1 MSIKKLKNNNIYN
14 NLQKNKK
21 NLIKFSLLV
30 VLLGVT
36 VNAFAWLSSNN
47 VATVE
52 TEADVSSWIVR
63 FTDSDTDEEIKEA
76 TYNVWM
82 QPGMADFEENIT
94 ASNEGTTDA
103 TVTVEVTKLSILGS
117 DVNLNQNG
125 VLDKF
130 PFVFNLGTGEIVLQS
145 GHTTEFST
153 SVSWTYEDDQYF
165 PADDYYGFQEDFT
178 YYTKNG
184 SDYEEAEVT
193 ASTYPSLKST
203 LYVYKDDLDTYFGE
217 QCGVYQN
224 STSKPCITFTMK
236 YIATQV
242 EP

>member
-1 MSIKKLKNNNIYN
+1 MSIKDLKNNNIYN

-21 NLIKFSLLV
+21 NLVKLSLLV
-30 VLLGVT
+30 VLLGASIS
-36 VNAFAWLSSNN
+36 AFAWLSSNN
-47 VATVE
+47 TATVE
-52 TEADVSSWIVR
+52 TEANVSSWIVR
-63 FTDSDTDEEIKEA
+63 FTDSDTDEEIKET

-82 QPGMADFEENIT
+82 QPGMDDFEENIT

-117 DVNLNQNG
+117 EVNLNQAN

-130 PFVFNLGTGEIVLQS
+130 PFVFNLGTGEIVLQA

-153 SVSWTYEDDQYF
+153 SVSWTYEEDKYF
-165 PADDYYGFQEDFT
+165 PADDYYGYQEDFT
-178 YYTKNG
+178 YYTNNG
-184 SDYEEAEVT
+184 SDYEETEVT
-193 ASTYPSLKST
+193 STTYPSLKST

-217 QCGVYQN
+217 QCGEYQD